1 MGFDEKLWGMYYFSA
16 VVEKKSNNKKALTED
31 FVDN

>member
-1 MGFDEKLWGMYYFSA
+1 MGFDEKLWGIYSFSA
-16 VVEKKSNNKKALTED
+16 VIEKKTIKKALTED